1 MTYILDPLLPMSES
15 VRRVALAE
23 LEYAES
29 ALRSSSDRHGG
40 IHSARKCLKRL
51 RALLALIRP
60 GLPDP
65 VFDNLTDRLRTIAL
79 GLAPARDAHALIDA
93 IDKLGTENSSDA
105 AATPT
110 QSLRTWLMK
119 RRDAAER
126 NLEGTAVSDA
136 LRALSAL
143 KPAVAGLAIYPD
155 DFQVIAEGLRLRY
168 KAERKDF
175 AEAFATGHDEDFH
188 EWRKGVQHHWRHMQ
202 LLAPSWPAVLNARV
216 EDARALSQLLGDDH
230 DIALLSR
237 LISTPTMVFG
247 TPDDTESFLRRCRK
261 RQKALRREAEMR
273 GERLFAERP
282 RSFVEHV
289 EEHWRVATEVL
300 QRPIV
305 TSQDKPIAEP
315 ATTDQQGDDRPANV
329 VSLDNLRTGRAS

>member
-1 MTYILDPLLPMSES
+1 MSYKLDPLLPMSES

-29 ALRSSSDRHGG
+29 ALRSASDRHGG

-51 RALLALIRP
+51 RALLTLIRP

-65 VFDNLTDRLRTIAL
+65 VFDNLTDRLRTVAL

-93 IDKLGTENSSDA
+93 IDKLGTDNSSDA
-105 AATPT
+105 AVTPT
-110 QSLRTWLMK
+110 QSLRAWLMK

-136 LRALSAL
+136 LRTLSTL
-143 KPAVAGLAIYPD
+143 EPAVAGLAIYPD
-155 DFQVIAEGLRLRY
+155 DFQVVADGVRRRY
-168 KAERKDF
+168 KAARQAF

-188 EWRKGVQHHWRHMQ
+188 DWRKGVQHHWRHMQ

-216 EDARALSQLLGDDH
+216 EDSRALSQILGDDH

-261 RQKALRREAEMR
+261 RQKALRREAKAR

-282 RSFVEHV
+282 RTFVEHI
-289 EEHWRVATEVL
+289 EEHWRLATEVL
-300 QRPIV
+300 HRPIV
-305 TSQDKPIAEP
+305 TSQDMPAES
-315 ATTDQQGDDRPANV
+315 AKTDQPGDDRAANV
-329 VSLDNLRTGRAS
+329 VSLEDLRTGRAS

>member
-1 MTYILDPLLPMSES
+1 
-15 VRRVALAE
+15 
-23 LEYAES
+23 
-29 ALRSSSDRHGG
+29 
-40 IHSARKCLKRL
+40 
-51 RALLALIRP
+51 
-60 GLPDP
+60 
-65 VFDNLTDRLRTIAL
+65 
-79 GLAPARDAHALIDA
+79 
-93 IDKLGTENSSDA
+93 
-105 AATPT
+105 
-110 QSLRTWLMK
+110 MK

-155 DFQVIAEGLRLRY
+155 DFKVVAEGLRLRY
-168 KAERKDF
+168 KAARRAF

-202 LLAPSWPAVLNARV
+202 LLAPSWPAALNARV
-216 EDARALSQLLGDDH
+216 EDARALSQILGDDH

-261 RQKALRREAEMR
+261 RQKALRREAETR

-282 RSFVEHV
+282 RAFVEHI
-289 EEHWRVATEVL
+289 EEHWRIATEL
-300 QRPIV
+300 LHRPIV
-305 TSQDKPIAEP
+305 TSQDKPAEP
-315 ATTDQQGDDRPANV
+315 AKTEQRGDDRPANV
-329 VSLDNLRTGRAS
+329 VSLEDLRTGRAS

>member
-1 MTYILDPLLPMSES
+1 MSYKLDPLLPMSES

-29 ALRSSSDRHGG
+29 ALRSASDRHGG

-65 VFDNLTDRLRTIAL
+65 VFDNLTDRLRAIAL
-79 GLAPARDAHALIDA
+79 RLAPARDAHALIDA
-93 IDKLGTENSSDA
+93 IDKLGTDASDA
-105 AATPT
+105 ATTPT
-110 QSLRTWLMK
+110 QSLRAWLMK

-126 NLEGTAVSDA
+126 NLESTAVSDA
-136 LRALSAL
+136 LRALSGL

-168 KAERKDF
+168 KAARRAF

-247 TPDDTESFLRRCRK
+247 TPNDTQSFLRRCRK
-261 RQKALRREAEMR
+261 RQKALRRDAEIR

-282 RSFVEHV
+282 RSFVEHI
-289 EEHWRVATEVL
+289 EEHWRLATEVL

-315 ATTDQQGDDRPANV
+315 ATAEQQGDDRPANV

>member
-1 MTYILDPLLPMSES
+1 MSYKLDPLLPMSES

-29 ALRSSSDRHGG
+29 ALRSASDRHGG

-51 RALLALIRP
+51 RALLTLIRP

-65 VFDNLTDRLRTIAL
+65 VFDNMTDRLRTIAL

-93 IDKLGTENSSDA
+93 IDKLGTESNDA

-119 RRDAAER
+119 RRDLAER
-126 NLEGTAVSDA
+126 NLEVTAVSDA

-143 KPAVAGLAIYPD
+143 KSALAGLAIYPD
-155 DFQVIAEGLRLRY
+155 DFQVVAEGLRHRY
-168 KAERKDF
+168 KAARRAF

-188 EWRKGVQHHWRHMQ
+188 DWRKGVQHHWRHMQ
-202 LLAPSWPAVLNARV
+202 LLGPSWPSALNARV
-216 EDARALSQLLGDDH
+216 EESRALSQILGDDH

-247 TPDDTESFLRRCRK
+247 TPDDTESFLQRCRK
-261 RQKALRREAEMR
+261 RQKALRREANAR

-282 RSFVEHV
+282 RAFVEHI
-289 EEHWRVATEVL
+289 EEHWRLAVEL
-300 QRPIV
+300 MHRPIV
-305 TSQDKPIAEP
+305 TSQDRPAEQ
-315 ATTDQQGDDRPANV
+315 ARTEQRTDDRAANV
-329 VSLDNLRTGRAS
+329 VSLEDLRTGRAS

>member
-1 MTYILDPLLPMSES
+1 MTYKLDPLLPMSES
-15 VRRVALAE
+15 LRRVAMAE

-29 ALRSSSDRHGG
+29 ALRSASDRHGG

-65 VFDNLTDRLRTIAL
+65 AFANLTDRFRAIAL
-79 GLAPARDAHALIDA
+79 RLAPARDAHALIDA
-93 IDKLGTENSSDA
+93 IDKLGTDSNDA
-105 AATPT
+105 ATTPT
-110 QSLRTWLMK
+110 QSLRAWLMK

-126 NLEGTAVSDA
+126 NLESTAVSDA
-136 LRALSAL
+136 LRALSGL

-155 DFQVIAEGLRLRY
+155 EFQVIAEGLRLRY
-168 KAERKDF
+168 KAARKSF

-188 EWRKGVQHHWRHMQ
+188 EWRKDVQHHWRHMQ

-216 EDARALSQLLGDDH
+216 ENARALSQLLGDDH

-237 LISTPTMVFG
+237 LISTPTMIFG
-247 TPDDTESFLRRCRK
+247 TPDDTQSFLRRCRK

-273 GERLFAERP
+273 GEHLFADRP
-282 RSFVEHV
+282 RSFVGQI
-289 EEHWRVATEVL
+289 EEHWQLATELL
-300 QRPIV
+300 QRPVV
-305 TSQDKPIAEP
+305 TSQDKPIAES
-315 ATTDQQGDDRPANV
+315 ARSEQQQGDDRAANV
-329 VSLDNLRTGRAS
+329 VSLEDLRTGRAS

>member
-1 MTYILDPLLPMSES
+1 
-15 VRRVALAE
+15 
-23 LEYAES
+23 
-29 ALRSSSDRHGG
+29 
-40 IHSARKCLKRL
+40 L

-65 VFDNLTDRLRTIAL
+65 VFDNLTDRLRAIAL

-93 IDKLGTENSSDA
+93 IDKLGTENSSDGA
-105 AATPT
+105 TTPT
-110 QSLRTWLMK
+110 QSLRAWLMK

-136 LRALSAL
+136 LRALAAL

-155 DFQVIAEGLRLRY
+155 DFKVVAEGLQLRY
-168 KAERKDF
+168 KAARKAF

-216 EDARALSQLLGDDH
+216 EDSRALSQILGDDH

-261 RQKALRREAEMR
+261 RQKALRREAETR

-282 RSFVEHV
+282 RAFVEHV
-289 EEHWRVATEVL
+289 EDHWRVATEVL

-305 TSQDKPIAEP
+305 TSQDKSLAEP
-315 ATTDQQGDDRPANV
+315 ATTEQQGDNRPANV